1 MNIFEK
7 IQAVRVELRH
17 TKLKM
22 SGKNKFANYEYMELD
37 DFLPT
42 LNELMFK
49 YKITAIASFTRE
61 KAILTAIDCEK
72 PEDRY
77 TIESPFGT
85 ADLKGCHEV
94 QCIGAVETYQRRYLY
109 QAMFDIA
116 ESDGLN
122 KSQGDPSKPAPKKT
136 AEFPNHAEEEP
147 LPGEESPAAKPAKP
161 VDEKDPNGA
170 ERVARIKEVF
180 NAKKKAGEISENT
193 QRAIGSLIVES
204 NGDGTRKIREG
215 YSKAIYDQLEELL
228 GIGE

>member
-7 IQAVRVELRH
+7 IQTIRVELRH
-17 TKLKM
+17 KDLKM
-22 SGKNKFANYEYMELD
+22 SGRNKFANYDYMELD
-37 DFLPT
+37 DFCPA
-42 LNELMFK
+42 LNELMLK
-49 YKITAIASFTRE
+49 YKITAIPTFTRE
-61 KAILTAIDCEK
+61 KASLTAIDCEK

-94 QCIGAVETYQRRYLY
+94 QCVGAVETYQRRYLY
-109 QAMFDIA
+109 QAMFDIS

-136 AEFPNHAEEEP
+136 AEFPSHAEDDL
-147 LPGEESPAAKPAKP
+147 LPGEEKPAAKPAKP

-170 ERVARIKEVF
+170 ARCAKIKEIF
-180 NAKKKAGEISENT
+180 NAKRKAKELTTDT
-193 QRAIGSLIVES
+193 Q
-204 NGDGTRKIREG
+204 
-215 YSKAIYDQLEELL
+215 KAIKKLLVENSEDGAGMLNENYSARVYDQLEELL

>member
-7 IQAVRVELRH
+7 IQAIRVELKH
-17 TKLKM
+17 KDLKM
-22 SGKNKFANYEYMELD
+22 SGRNKFANYDYMELD
-37 DFLPT
+37 DFCPA
-42 LNELMFK
+42 LNELMLK
-49 YKITAIASFTRE
+49 YKITAIPTFSRE
-61 KAILTAIDCEK
+61 KASLTAIDCEK

-109 QAMFDIA
+109 QAMFDIS

-136 AEFPNHAEEEP
+136 AEFPSHAEDDL
-147 LPGEESPAAKPAKP
+147 LPGEEKPAAKSAKP

-170 ERVARIKEVF
+170 ARCAKIKEVF
-180 NAKKKAGEISENT
+180 NAKRKAKELTTDT
-193 QRAIGSLIVES
+193 Q
-204 NGDGTRKIREG
+204 
-215 YSKAIYDQLEELL
+215 KAIKKLLVENSEDGAGMLNENYSARVYDQLEELL
-228 GIGE
+228 GMGE

>member
-7 IQAVRVELRH
+7 IQAIRVELKH
-17 TKLKM
+17 KDLKM
-22 SGKNKFANYEYMELD
+22 SGRNKFANYDYMELD
-37 DFLPT
+37 DFCPA
-42 LNELMFK
+42 LNELMLK
-49 YKITAIASFTRE
+49 YKITAIPTFSRE
-61 KAILTAIDCEK
+61 KASLTAIDCEK

-109 QAMFDIA
+109 QAMFDIS

-136 AEFPNHAEEEP
+136 AEFPSHAEDDL
-147 LPGEESPAAKPAKP
+147 LPGEEKPAAKSAKP

-170 ERVARIKEVF
+170 ARCAKIKEVF
-180 NAKKKAGEISENT
+180 NTKRKAKELTTDT
-193 QRAIGSLIVES
+193 Q
-204 NGDGTRKIREG
+204 
-215 YSKAIYDQLEELL
+215 KAIKKLLVENSEDGAGMLNENYSARVYDQLEELL

>member
-22 SGKNKFANYEYMELD
+22 SGKNRFANYEYMELD

-42 LNELMFK
+42 LNELMNK
-49 YKITAIASFTRE
+49 YKMTAIASFTRE
-61 KAILTAIDCEK
+61 KATLTAIDCEK

-122 KSQGDPSKPAPKKT
+122 KSQGDPSKPTPKKT
-136 AEFPNHAEEEP
+136 AEFPSHTEEEP
-147 LPGEESPAAKPAKP
+147 LPGEEKPAKP
-161 VDEKDPNGA
+161 VDKKDPNGA
-170 ERVARIKEVF
+170 ERAAKIKEVF
-180 NAKKKAGEISENT
+180 NAKRKAGEISEST
-193 QRAIGSLIVES
+193 QRAIGNLIVES

-215 YSKAIYDQLEELL
+215 YSKEVYDRFEELL
-228 GIGE
+228 GMGE

>member
-7 IQAVRVELRH
+7 IQAIRVELKH
-17 TKLKM
+17 KDLKM
-22 SGKNKFANYEYMELD
+22 SGRNKFANYDYMELD
-37 DFLPT
+37 DFCPA
-42 LNELMFK
+42 LNELMLK
-49 YKITAIASFTRE
+49 YKITAIPTFSRE
-61 KAILTAIDCEK
+61 KASLTAIDCEK

-109 QAMFDIA
+109 QAMFDIS

-136 AEFPNHAEEEP
+136 AEFPSHTEDDL
-147 LPGEESPAAKPAKP
+147 LPGEEKPAAKSAKP

-170 ERVARIKEVF
+170 ARCAKIKEVF
-180 NAKKKAGEISENT
+180 NAKRKAKELTTDT
-193 QRAIGSLIVES
+193 Q
-204 NGDGTRKIREG
+204 
-215 YSKAIYDQLEELL
+215 KAIKKLLVENSEDGAGMLNENYSARVYDQLEELL
-228 GIGE
+228 GMGN

>member
-42 LNELMFK
+42 LNELMQK
-49 YKITAIASFTRE
+49 HKMTAIASFTRE
-61 KAILTAIDCEK
+61 KAVLTAIDCEK
-72 PEDRY
+72 PEDRF

-122 KSQGDPSKPAPKKT
+122 KSQGDPSKSAPKKT
-136 AEFPNHAEEEP
+136 AEFPNHTEDDL
-147 LPGEESPAAKPAKP
+147 LPGEEKPTKP
-161 VDEKDPNGA
+161 VEEKDPNGA
-170 ERVARIKEVF
+170 ARCAKIKEVF
-180 NAKKKAGEISENT
+180 NAKRKAKELTTDT
-193 QRAIGSLIVES
+193 Q
-204 NGDGTRKIREG
+204 
-215 YSKAIYDQLEELL
+215 KAIKKLLVENSEDGSGMLNENYSTKVYDQLEELL
-228 GIGE
+228 GISK

>member
-1 MNIFEK
+1 MNIYEK

-42 LNELMFK
+42 LNELMQK
-49 YKITAIASFTRE
+49 HKMTAIASFTRE

-72 PEDRY
+72 PEDRF

-136 AEFPNHAEEEP
+136 AEFPNHAEDDL
-147 LPGEESPAAKPAKP
+147 LPGEEKSAKP
-161 VDEKDPNGA
+161 VEEKDPNGA
-170 ERVARIKEVF
+170 ERCAKIKEVF
-180 NAKKKAGEISENT
+180 NAKRKAKELTTDT
-193 QRAIGSLIVES
+193 Q
-204 NGDGTRKIREG
+204 
-215 YSKAIYDQLEELL
+215 KAIKKLLVENSEDGAGMLNENYSVKVYDQLEELL
-228 GIGE
+228 GMN

>member
-42 LNELMFK
+42 LNELMNK
-49 YKITAIASFTRE
+49 YKMTAIASFTRE

-147 LPGEESPAAKPAKP
+147 LPGEEKPAAKPAKP

-170 ERVARIKEVF
+170 ERAAKIKEVF
-180 NAKKKAGEISENT
+180 NAKRKAGEISENT
-193 QRAIGSLIVES
+193 QRAIGSLIVEG
-204 NGDGTRKIREG
+204 NGDGTKKIREG

>member
-42 LNELMFK
+42 LNELMNK
-49 YKITAIASFTRE
+49 YKMTAIASFTRE

-136 AEFPNHAEEEP
+136 AEFPNHTGEEP
-147 LPGEESPAAKPAKP
+147 LPGEETPAAKPAKP

-193 QRAIGSLIVES
+193 QGAIGSLIVEG

-228 GIGE
+228 GMGE

>member
-7 IQAVRVELRH
+7 IQAIRVELKH
-17 TKLKM
+17 KDLKM
-22 SGKNKFANYEYMELD
+22 SGRNKFANYDYMELD
-37 DFLPT
+37 DFCPA
-42 LNELMFK
+42 LNELMLK
-49 YKITAIASFTRE
+49 YKITAIPTFSRE
-61 KAILTAIDCEK
+61 KASLTAIDCEK

-109 QAMFDIA
+109 QALFDIS

-136 AEFPNHAEEEP
+136 AEFPSHAEDDL
-147 LPGEESPAAKPAKP
+147 LPGEEKPAAKPAKP

-170 ERVARIKEVF
+170 ERCAKIKEVF
-180 NAKKKAGEISENT
+180 NAKRKAKELTTDTQKSIKKLLVENSEDGAGMLNEN
-193 QRAIGSLIVES
+193 
-204 NGDGTRKIREG
+204 
-215 YSKAIYDQLEELL
+215 YSAKVYDQLEELL
-228 GIGE
+228 GMDE

>member
-42 LNELMFK
+42 LNELMNK
-49 YKITAIASFTRE
+49 YKMTAIASFTRE

-136 AEFPNHAEEEP
+136 AEFPNHTEEEP
-147 LPGEESPAAKPAKP
+147 LPGEEKPAAKPAKP

-204 NGDGTRKIREG
+204 NGDGTKKIREG

-228 GIGE
+228 GISE

>member
-7 IQAVRVELRH
+7 IQAIRVELKH
-17 TKLKM
+17 KDLKM
-22 SGKNKFANYEYMELD
+22 SGRNKFANYDYMELD
-37 DFLPT
+37 DFCPA
-42 LNELMFK
+42 LNELMLK
-49 YKITAIASFTRE
+49 YKITAIPTFTRE
-61 KAILTAIDCEK
+61 KASLTAIDCEK

-109 QAMFDIA
+109 QAMFDIS

-136 AEFPNHAEEEP
+136 AEFPSHAEDDL
-147 LPGEESPAAKPAKP
+147 LPGEEKPAAKSTKS

-170 ERVARIKEVF
+170 ERCAKIKEVF
-180 NAKKKAGEISENT
+180 NAKRKAKELTTDT
-193 QRAIGSLIVES
+193 Q
-204 NGDGTRKIREG
+204 
-215 YSKAIYDQLEELL
+215 KAIKKLLVENSEDGAGMLNENYSARVYDQLEELL

>member
-7 IQAVRVELRH
+7 IQAIRVELKH
-17 TKLKM
+17 KDLKM
-22 SGKNKFANYEYMELD
+22 SGRNKFANYDYMELD
-37 DFLPT
+37 DFCPA
-42 LNELMFK
+42 LNELMLK
-49 YKITAIASFTRE
+49 YKITAIPTFSRE
-61 KAILTAIDCEK
+61 KASLTAIDCEK

-109 QAMFDIA
+109 QALFDIS

-136 AEFPNHAEEEP
+136 AEFPSHAEDDL
-147 LPGEESPAAKPAKP
+147 LPGEEKPAAKPAKP

-170 ERVARIKEVF
+170 ERCAKIKEVF
-180 NAKKKAGEISENT
+180 NAKRKAKELTTDT
-193 QRAIGSLIVES
+193 Q
-204 NGDGTRKIREG
+204 
-215 YSKAIYDQLEELL
+215 KAIKKLLVENSEDGAGMLNENYSAKVYDQLEELL

>member
-7 IQAVRVELRH
+7 IQTIRVELRH
-17 TKLKM
+17 TDLKM
-22 SGKNKFANYEYMELD
+22 SGRNKFANYDYMELD
-37 DFLPT
+37 DFCPT
-42 LNELMFK
+42 LNELMLK
-49 YKITAIASFTRE
+49 YKITAIPTFTRE
-61 KAILTAIDCEK
+61 KASLTAIDCEK
-72 PEDRY
+72 PEDKY

-109 QAMFDIA
+109 QAMFDIS

-136 AEFPNHAEEEP
+136 AEFPSHVEDDL
-147 LPGEESPAAKPAKP
+147 LPGEEKPAKAAKP

-170 ERVARIKEVF
+170 VRCAKIKEVF
-180 NAKKKAGEISENT
+180 NAKRKAKELTTDT
-193 QRAIGSLIVES
+193 Q
-204 NGDGTRKIREG
+204 
-215 YSKAIYDQLEELL
+215 KAIKKLLVENSEDGAGMLNENYSARVYDQLEELL

>member
-7 IQAVRVELRH
+7 IQTIRVELKH
-17 TKLKM
+17 KDLKM
-22 SGKNKFANYEYMELD
+22 SGRNKFANYDYMELD
-37 DFLPT
+37 DFCPALD
-42 LNELMFK
+42 ELMLK
-49 YKITAIASFTRE
+49 YKITAIPTFSRE
-61 KAILTAIDCEK
+61 KASLTAIDCEK

-109 QAMFDIA
+109 QAMFDIS

-136 AEFPNHAEEEP
+136 AEFPSHAEDDL
-147 LPGEESPAAKPAKP
+147 LPGEEKPAAKSAKP

-170 ERVARIKEVF
+170 ARCAKIKEVF
-180 NAKKKAGEISENT
+180 NAKRKAKELTTDT
-193 QRAIGSLIVES
+193 Q
-204 NGDGTRKIREG
+204 
-215 YSKAIYDQLEELL
+215 KAIKKLLVENSEDGAGMLNENYSARVYDQLEELL

>member
-7 IQAVRVELRH
+7 IQTIRVELRH
-17 TKLKM
+17 TDLKM
-22 SGKNKFANYEYMELD
+22 SGRNKFANYDYMELD
-37 DFLPT
+37 DFCPT
-42 LNELMFK
+42 LNELMLK
-49 YKITAIASFTRE
+49 YKITAIPTFTRE
-61 KAILTAIDCEK
+61 KASLTAIDCEK

-109 QAMFDIA
+109 QAMFDIS

-136 AEFPNHAEEEP
+136 AEFPSHTEDDL
-147 LPGEESPAAKPAKP
+147 LPGEEKPVKPAKP
-161 VDEKDPNGA
+161 IDEKDPNGA
-170 ERVARIKEVF
+170 ARCAKIKEVF
-180 NAKKKAGEISENT
+180 NAKRRAKELTTDT
-193 QRAIGSLIVES
+193 Q
-204 NGDGTRKIREG
+204 
-215 YSKAIYDQLEELL
+215 KAIKKLLVENSEDGAGMLNENYSARVYDQLEELL

>member
-7 IQAVRVELRH
+7 IQTIRVELKH
-17 TKLKM
+17 KDLKM
-22 SGKNKFANYEYMELD
+22 SGRNKFANYDYMELD
-37 DFLPT
+37 DFCPALD
-42 LNELMFK
+42 ELMLK
-49 YKITAIASFTRE
+49 YKITAIPTFSRE
-61 KAILTAIDCEK
+61 KASLTAIDCEK

-109 QAMFDIA
+109 QAMFDIS

-136 AEFPNHAEEEP
+136 AEFPSHAEDDL
-147 LPGEESPAAKPAKP
+147 LPGEEKPAAKSAKP

-170 ERVARIKEVF
+170 ARCAKIKEVF
-180 NAKKKAGEISENT
+180 NTKRKAKELTTDTQKAIKKLLVENSE
-193 QRAIGSLIVES
+193 
-204 NGDGTRKIREG
+204 DGTGMLNEN
-215 YSKAIYDQLEELL
+215 YSAKVYDQLEELL
-228 GIGE
+228 GMGN

>member
-7 IQAVRVELRH
+7 IQAIRVELKH
-17 TKLKM
+17 KDLKM
-22 SGKNKFANYEYMELD
+22 SGRNKFANYDYMELD
-37 DFLPT
+37 DFCPA
-42 LNELMFK
+42 LNELMLK
-49 YKITAIASFTRE
+49 YKITAIPTFTRE
-61 KAILTAIDCEK
+61 KASLTAIDCEK

-109 QAMFDIA
+109 QAMFDIS

-136 AEFPNHAEEEP
+136 AVFPSHAEDDL
-147 LPGEESPAAKPAKP
+147 LPGEEKPAAKSAKP

-170 ERVARIKEVF
+170 ARCAKIKEVF
-180 NAKKKAGEISENT
+180 NAKRKAKELTTDT
-193 QRAIGSLIVES
+193 Q
-204 NGDGTRKIREG
+204 
-215 YSKAIYDQLEELL
+215 KAIKKLLVENSEDGAGMLNENYSARVYDQLEELL

>member
-7 IQAVRVELRH
+7 IQAIRVELKH
-17 TKLKM
+17 KDLKM
-22 SGKNKFANYEYMELD
+22 SGRNKFANYDYMELD
-37 DFLPT
+37 DFCPA
-42 LNELMFK
+42 LNELMLK
-49 YKITAIASFTRE
+49 YKITAIPTFSRE
-61 KAILTAIDCEK
+61 KASLTAIDCEK

-109 QAMFDIA
+109 QAMFDIS

-122 KSQGDPSKPAPKKT
+122 KSQGDPSKRAPKKT
-136 AEFPNHAEEEP
+136 AEFPSHAEDDL
-147 LPGEESPAAKPAKP
+147 LPGEEKPAAKSTKP

-170 ERVARIKEVF
+170 ARCAKIKEVF
-180 NAKKKAGEISENT
+180 NAKRKAKELTTDT
-193 QRAIGSLIVES
+193 Q
-204 NGDGTRKIREG
+204 
-215 YSKAIYDQLEELL
+215 KAIKKLLVENSEDGAGMLNENYSARVYDQLEELL

>member
-7 IQAVRVELRH
+7 IQAIRVELKH
-17 TKLKM
+17 KDLKM
-22 SGKNKFANYEYMELD
+22 SGRNKFANYDYMELD
-37 DFLPT
+37 DFCPA
-42 LNELMFK
+42 LNELMLK
-49 YKITAIASFTRE
+49 YKITAIPTFSRE
-61 KAILTAIDCEK
+61 KASLTAIDCEK

-109 QAMFDIA
+109 QAMFDIS

-136 AEFPNHAEEEP
+136 AEFPSHAEDDL
-147 LPGEESPAAKPAKP
+147 LPGEEKPAAKSAKP

-170 ERVARIKEVF
+170 ARCAKIKEVF
-180 NAKKKAGEISENT
+180 NAKRRAKELTTDT
-193 QRAIGSLIVES
+193 Q
-204 NGDGTRKIREG
+204 
-215 YSKAIYDQLEELL
+215 KAIKKLLVENSEDGAGMLNENYSARVYDQLEELL
-228 GIGE
+228 GMGE

>member
-7 IQAVRVELRH
+7 IQAIRVELKH
-17 TKLKM
+17 KDLKM
-22 SGKNKFANYEYMELD
+22 SGRNKFANYDYMELD
-37 DFLPT
+37 DFCPA
-42 LNELMFK
+42 LNELMLK
-49 YKITAIASFTRE
+49 YKITAIPTFSRE
-61 KAILTAIDCEK
+61 KASLTAIDCEK

-109 QAMFDIA
+109 QALFDIS

-136 AEFPNHAEEEP
+136 AEFPSHAEDDL
-147 LPGEESPAAKPAKP
+147 LPGEEKPAAKPAKP

-170 ERVARIKEVF
+170 ERCAKIKEVF
-180 NAKKKAGEISENT
+180 NAKRKAKELTTDT
-193 QRAIGSLIVES
+193 Q
-204 NGDGTRKIREG
+204 
-215 YSKAIYDQLEELL
+215 KAIKKLLVENSEDGAGMLNENYSTKVYDQLEELL
-228 GIGE
+228 GMGE

>member
-7 IQAVRVELRH
+7 IQTIRVELRH
-17 TKLKM
+17 TDLKM
-22 SGKNKFANYEYMELD
+22 SGRNKFANYDYMELD
-37 DFLPT
+37 DFCPT
-42 LNELMFK
+42 LNELMLK
-49 YKITAIASFTRE
+49 YKITAIPTFTRE
-61 KAILTAIDCEK
+61 KASLTAIDCEK

-109 QAMFDIA
+109 QAMFDIS

-136 AEFPNHAEEEP
+136 AEFPSHTEDDL
-147 LPGEESPAAKPAKP
+147 LPGEEKPVKPAKP

-170 ERVARIKEVF
+170 ARCAKIKEVF
-180 NAKKKAGEISENT
+180 NAKRKAKELTTDT
-193 QRAIGSLIVES
+193 Q
-204 NGDGTRKIREG
+204 
-215 YSKAIYDQLEELL
+215 KAIKKLLVENSEDGAGMLNENYSARVYDQLEELL
-228 GIGE
+228 GMGN

>member
-42 LNELMFK
+42 LNELMNK
-49 YKITAIASFTRE
+49 YKMTAIASFTRE

-136 AEFPNHAEEEP
+136 AEFPNHTEEEP
-147 LPGEESPAAKPAKP
+147 LPGEEKPAAKPAKP

-215 YSKAIYDQLEELL
+215 YSKAVYDQLEELL